1 MCLQQLQASIAGKQ
15 FVLVGSGCFSVL
27 YCVQVLRLR
36 LSALLEA
43 IWLHLRVL
51 GVFLLFSLHLGIPPA
66 EGLLRGLGT
75 YGDAYRGCLVRRND
89 GGTR

>member
-1 MCLQQLQASIAGKQ
+1 MLPQAIQGMCLQQLQASMAGQ
-15 FVLVGSGCFSVL
+15 QLVLVGSGCFSVL

-51 GVFLLFSLHLGIPPA
+51 GVFLLFSLHLGTPLA
-66 EGLLRGLGT
+66 EGLLRDLGT
-75 YGDAYRGCLVRRND
+75 Y
-89 GGTR
+89 